1 MARKRLMRESHARRA
16 RVRRCETARVVNRRV
31 VRFPNP
37 ALAGLE
43 WPVFEATGAR
53 DGPRVCLLGGV
64 HGCEYSSIAAVREFM
79 RQLDESAVSG
89 SILAVPIVSPTSFAA
104 RSPFVA
110 PEDGRNINRS
120 FPGDPHGT
128 FTDVLAHHVFTEFIS
143 GSDLL
148 IDLHG
153 GDLVEALEP
162 FVLYDDSPVSDIA
175 QRLARA
181 YGLRYVICDTT
192 DPLGGTTSAAAAAA
206 GIPGITAE
214 AGGRGLLE
222 PAEVTRHLR
231 GLRSTL
237 RAAGVLDGEPD
248 PPPVG
253 QSLVDRLVW
262 LRAPA
267 AGWWQPAVSVG
278 DTVSTG
284 DRLGDV
290 LDGFGDAI
298 ESVTAPG
305 SGVVLCVTSS
315 PAVRA
320 DGLLLGLGTGAR
332 PF

>member
-1 MARKRLMRESHARRA
+1 M
-16 RVRRCETARVVNRRV
+16 VRRRV
-31 VRFPNP
+31 VRFPSP

-79 RQLDESAVSG
+79 RELDVSAVSG

-128 FTDVLAHHVFTEFIS
+128 FTDVLAHHVFAEFIAA
-143 GSDLL
+143 SDVL

-162 FVLYDDSPVSDIA
+162 FALYDDSESPVRDAA

-181 YGLRYVICDTT
+181 YGLRYVICNTT

-206 GIPGITAE
+206 GIPAVIAE
-214 AGGRGLLE
+214 AGGCGLLE
-222 PAEVTRHLR
+222 PAEVARHLR

-237 RAAGVLDGEPD
+237 RAAGVLDGKPD
-248 PPPVG
+248 SPPAG
-253 QSLVDRLVW
+253 QALVERLVW
-262 LRAPA
+262 LRAA
-267 AGWWQPAVSVG
+267 AVGWWQPAVGVG
-278 DTVSTG
+278 DAISAG

-290 LDGFGDAI
+290 LDGFGDVI
-298 ESVTAPG
+298 ETVLAPD

-315 PAVRA
+315 PAVQA
-320 DGLLLGLGTGAR
+320 DGLLAGLGTGVRLFEAR
-332 PF
+332 SSQGPVRDAGRHR